1 MGINQGGNLMLP
13 NRMQLSRQTEEQ
25 LKKLKGYT
33 GITPNVAARLAF
45 FRSVESE
52 FRYSPERDNK
62 KLDGSL
68 VLDKI
73 TWLGETLQTT
83 ELVLKMLYPQMAQK
97 DMIKA
102 WAAHVEDGVAALRNY
117 RSLKDLSCAISTNG
131 S

>member
-1 MGINQGGNLMLP
+1 MLP
-13 NRMQLSRQTEEQ
+13 NRMMLSRQTEDQ

-52 FRYSPERDNK
+52 FRYSPERDSK

-73 TWLGETLQTT
+73 TWLGETLQAT
-83 ELVLKMLYPQMAQK
+83 ELVLKMLYPQLEQK
-97 DMIKA
+97 MLIKA
-102 WAAHVEDGVAALRNY
+102 WAAHVEDGIAAIRNY
-117 RSLKDLSCAISTNG
+117 RDLKNITQAL
-131 S
+131 

>member
-1 MGINQGGNLMLP
+1 MLP
-13 NRMQLSRQTEEQ
+13 NRMVRSRQTEEQ
-25 LKKLKGYT
+25 LKRLKGYT

-52 FRYSPERDNK
+52 FRYSSERDNR

-83 ELVLKMLYPQMAQK
+83 ELVLKMLYPQLAQK
-97 DMIKA
+97 DMVKA
-102 WAAHVEDGVAALRNY
+102 WAAHVEDGIAGLRNY
-117 RSLKDLSCAISTNG
+117 RNLRDFALG
-131 S
+131 L

>member
-1 MGINQGGNLMLP
+1 MLP
-13 NRMQLSRQTEEQ
+13 NRMVLNRQTEEQ
-25 LKKLKGYT
+25 LKRLKGYT

-52 FRYSPERDNK
+52 FRYSSERDNR

-83 ELVLKMLYPQMAQK
+83 ELVLKMLYPQLAQK
-97 DMIKA
+97 DMVKA
-102 WAAHVEDGVAALRNY
+102 WAAHVEEGAGLIIKTARIKAHCDGF
-117 RSLKDLSCAISTNG
+117 I
-131 S
+131 

>member
-1 MGINQGGNLMLP
+1 MLP

-52 FRYSPERDNK
+52 FRYSPERDSKN
-62 KLDGSL
+62 LDGVL

-83 ELVLKMLYPQMAQK
+83 ELVLKMLYPQLEQK
-97 DMIKA
+97 DVVKA
-102 WAAHVEDGVAALRNY
+102 WAAHVEDGIAALRNY
-117 RSLKDLSCAISTNG
+117 RSLKDFVHAL
-131 S
+131 

>member
-1 MGINQGGNLMLP
+1 MLP

-33 GITPNVAARLAF
+33 GITPNLAARLAF

-52 FRYSPERDNK
+52 FRYSPERDGK
-62 KLDGSL
+62 KLDGIL

-83 ELVLKMLYPQMAQK
+83 ELVLKMLYPQIAQK
-97 DMIKA
+97 DIIKA
-102 WAAHVEDGVAALRNY
+102 WAAHVEDGIAGLRNY
-117 RSLKDLSCAISTNG
+117 RSLINFSNAI
-131 S
+131 